1 MFTENTFNKEFTIV
15 EILFSI
21 FKFHLQA
28 CKFVEPAPR
37 KGLARRA
44 RARAAPKRVE
54 RLACLPS
61 VESNT
66 PTWKHFYFSDLD
78 SLKHFY
84 ILELIFNLN

>member
-21 FKFHLQA
+21 FKNSIYKLVN
-28 CKFVEPAPR
+28 FVGELAPR

-54 RLACLPS
+54 RLASLQLK
-61 VESNT
+61 
-66 PTWKHFYFSDLD
+66 PTHQLGNISDLN
-78 SLKHFY
+78 Y
-84 ILELIFNLN
+84 LNQICI

>member
-54 RLACLPS
+54 RLASLQLK
-61 VESNT
+61 
-66 PTWKHFYFSDLD
+66 PTHQLGNISDLN
-78 SLKHFY
+78 Y
-84 ILELIFNLN
+84 LNQICI